1 LGVILLVNREIILS
15 RIDKV
20 NQYVSFL
27 KGVSKYSVTQ
37 FISDPLIYGSTERF
51 LHLAIESVLDIGNH
65 IIADRNYQKPESNKQ
80 IFEILHQNQV
90 IDTDLLPGLS
100 RMAQFRNILVHDYM
114 KLDREV
120 VYNVVTTNLS
130 DFEQFV
136 QSIVKQL

>member
-1 LGVILLVNREIILS
+1 VILLVNREIILS

>member
-1 LGVILLVNREIILS
+1 MGVILLVNREIILS